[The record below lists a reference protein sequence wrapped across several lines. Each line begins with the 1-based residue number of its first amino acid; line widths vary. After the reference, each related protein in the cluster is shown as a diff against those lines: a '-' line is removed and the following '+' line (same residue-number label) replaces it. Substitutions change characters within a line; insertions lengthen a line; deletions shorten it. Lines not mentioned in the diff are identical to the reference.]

1 MKNLEQ
7 NLLKMMRWK
16 KSNAYIAK
24 KLNVTESEA
33 KKIMSDFKLKRKT
46 SEGVIESKVDLDKNQ
61 TELKG
66 ISFNEP
72 KTPEEIIKLL
82 KIDTSKWKLSSYWNK
97 QQSDHWVISALVT
110 QKTLSKEEILTE
122 CLSSFNPEYT
132 PLKKSDIH
140 INDSKEEVCAVISL
154 QDLHFGKTGNEDV
167 KHRIKSV
174 LNNLCSTLY
183 TNYKVDKIIYVL
195 GGDLL
200 NTDTFNGTTT
210 SGTIVD
216 SSYTAVKMYEE
227 AFNTMY
233 YTIHNL
239 KQFCNVLNVVYI
251 PGNHDRLSSFHLAH
265 ALENSIRDQKIEW
278 DCDYSERKV
287 ATYGINMFGVEHGDV
302 KINPLIYATEFP
314 ETWGLTKNRVIY
326 TGHYHIKKT
335 TTYIT
340 ENEIHGVS
348 VKVIPSL
355 SNVDYWHYHNKYT
368 GAKKT
373 AVMDIY
379 SPTEGKIAE
388 YTVSF

>member
-1 MKNLEQ
+1 MKNSEETILRMI
-7 NLLKMMRWK
+7 KWK
-16 KSNAYIAK
+16 KSNSYIAK
-24 KLNVTESEA
+24 KLNVTESQA
-33 KKIMSDFKLKRKT
+33 KEMIREFKIKRKKA
-46 SEGVIESKVDLDKNQ
+46 EGVIESKVDLDKNQ

-66 ISFNEP
+66 ISFSEP

-110 QKTLSKEEILTE
+110 QKTFSKEEILTE

-132 PLKKSDIH
+132 PLKKSDIY
-140 INDSKEEVCAVISL
+140 INDSKEKICAVISL

-167 KHRIKSV
+167 KNRIKSV
-174 LNNLCSTLY
+174 LDNLCSTLY

-200 NTDTFNGTTT
+200 NADTFNGTTT
-210 SGTIVD
+210 SGTFVD
-216 SSYTAVKMYEE
+216 SSSDAVKMYQE

-233 YTIHNL
+233 HTIHHL
-239 KQFCNVLNVVYI
+239 KQFCDILEVVYI
-251 PGNHDRLSSFHLAH
+251 PGNHDRLSSYHLAH
-265 ALENSIRDQKIEW
+265 ALENSIRDEKINW

-287 ATYGINMFGVEHGDV
+287 TTYGVNMFGIEHGDV
-302 KINPLIYATEFP
+302 KVNPLVYATEFP
-314 ETWGLTKNRVIY
+314 ETWGLSKNRVIY

-340 ENEIHGVS
+340 ENEINGVS
-348 VKVIPSL
+348 IKVIPSL

-379 SPTEGKIAE
+379 SHIEGKIAE